1 MLKYNIIP
9 KPNNYTSKDGT
20 YVISSN
26 TEVLCSPEF
35 VSAGRYLTDYLRTK
49 PVKGEGAIKFQKVA
63 GMENEAYSISVSA
76 DGIMIKAS
84 SSSGAFYGAVTL
96 KTIIMQAE
104 KTDGRAVINGL
115 YISDKPA
122 FKYRGFMLDECRH
135 FFGTE
140 TVKKLLDNMAM
151 LKLNKFHWHLSD
163 DQGFRIESKLFP
175 KLNEIGSKREYAG
188 L

>member
-35 VSAGRYLTDYLRTK
+35 VSAGRYLTDYLKTK

-63 GMENEAYSISVSA
+63 GMENEAYSISVST

-140 TVKKLLDNMAM
+140 AVKTQQPVRLIKPVLPQKRRPSRQRRKILI
-151 LKLNKFHWHLSD
+151 LIHLYECGIKTRFS
-163 DQGFRIESKLFP
+163 
-175 KLNEIGSKREYAG
+175 
-188 L
+188 

>member
-63 GMENEAYSISVSA
+63 GMENEAYSISVST

-84 SSSGAFYGAVTL
+84 SSSGAFLRGCHAENHNNAGRKNRRQGSYKRTL
-96 KTIIMQAE
+96 
-104 KTDGRAVINGL
+104 
-115 YISDKPA
+115 
-122 FKYRGFMLDECRH
+122 H
-135 FFGTE
+135 
-140 TVKKLLDNMAM
+140 
-151 LKLNKFHWHLSD
+151 
-163 DQGFRIESKLFP
+163 
-175 KLNEIGSKREYAG
+175 KR
-188 L
+188 